1 MAPRVPQLNPDQ
13 PVRVLYS
20 FPHKMGADRICHL
33 AWNQVAGLAA
43 AGVDVTAM
51 PGCLKPPQ
59 PPGVRLAPTLA
70 RGPIRIPYRL
80 IGVRRACQWHDW
92 IIARRLRAA
101 PLSFDLVHAWPLAA
115 RRTLRAAHAAGVP
128 VLLERPNAH
137 TRFAY
142 EVVERECTR
151 VGLRLEPDHEHARKD
166 DWLRIEEQEFAAADG
181 LLCPSDFVVRTFL
194 AAGHAPA
201 QLLRH
206 HYGYDDARFFPPA
219 SGPNGG
225 GRFTVLFV
233 GGCAPRKGLHHALAA
248 WKACGAGRS
257 GQLLVA
263 GEFVP
268 GYAHCLRD
276 LIEQPGV
283 TLLGHRRD
291 VPELMRRSDVL
302 VLPSIEEGSALV
314 TSEARACGCVLAV
327 SDASG
332 AICTPGEDALVHAAG
347 DVAAL
352 TKHFTTLSRQPDV
365 LARLRAASLRTTGTF
380 TWAAAGRTLATVYR
394 EFLARWPE
402 RSAHAF
408 AG

>member
-1 MAPRVPQLNPDQ
+1 MAPCVSQLTVERPL
-13 PVRVLYS
+13 RVLYS

-33 AWNQVAGLAA
+33 AWQQAAGLAA
-43 AGVDVTAM
+43 AGVQVTAM
-51 PGCLKPPQ
+51 PGCLKQPR
-59 PPGVRLAPTLA
+59 PPGVHLEPTLA
-70 RGPIRIPYRL
+70 RGPVRIPYRL

-92 IIARRLRAA
+92 IVARRLRAA
-101 PLSFDLVHAWPLAA
+101 PHEFDLVHAWPLAA
-115 RRTLRAAHAAGVP
+115 RRTIRAAHELGVP

-142 EVVERECTR
+142 EVVDRECAR
-151 VGLRLEPDHEHARKD
+151 VGLQLEPDHEHAWKE
-166 DWLRIEEQEFAAADG
+166 DWLRIEEEEFAAADA
-181 LLCPSDFVVRTFL
+181 LLCPSDFVARTFL
-194 AAGHAPA
+194 EAGHSPA

-206 HYGYDDARFFPPA
+206 HYGYDEARFFPPP

-225 GRFTVLFV
+225 GRFTALFV

-248 WKACGAGRS
+248 WKACGAGEN

-268 GYAHCLRD
+268 GYARCLQG
-276 LIEQPGV
+276 LIDQPGV

-291 VPELMRRSDVL
+291 VPDLMRSSDVL

-332 AICTPGEDALVHAAG
+332 AICKPGQDALVHPAG
-347 DVAAL
+347 DVTTL
-352 TKHFTTLSRQPDV
+352 TEHFATLSRRPDV
-365 LARLRAASLRTTGTF
+365 LARLRAASLHTTSTF
-380 TWAAAGRTLATVYR
+380 TWTAAGRTLAAVYQD
-394 EFLARWPE
+394 FLTRWQTRGE
-402 RSAHAF
+402 DAVA
-408 AG
+408 A